1 VTTHINA
8 NDFFRLPKT
17 TDYLNLT
24 VYQVRQWILYRQQE
38 TLDEQKAY
46 RHITRALQ
54 DAITGKAIVTSS
66 WVDALLHLLPPHYWP
81 HLTLT
86 NRYDRDEIRQWVL
99 YRQQETLDEQK
110 AYRHITRAL
119 QDVIT
124 GKAIVTSSWVDAL
137 LHLLPAHYWPHLTL
151 TNRYDRGGCET
162 CACSK
167 SNPRGK
173 LWSALLFDTED
184 VLAVWPPPA
193 GRERQQREEDGGTD
207 KRRPVVNYA
216 LRQPALRPAPDS
228 MIHNTISKVYD
239 EAEREDLKPPNVK
252 EIVAPVQKRL
262 SVQGY
267 EASGRQIQRLAD
279 ADKHKSRRR
288 RPGPTVMSEKRRQL
302 R

>member
-1 VTTHINA
+1 MTTHINA

-66 WVDALLHLLPPHYWP
+66 WVDALLHLLPAHYLP

-86 NRYDRDEIRQWVL
+86 NRYDRDR
-99 YRQQETLDEQK
+99 
-110 AYRHITRAL
+110 
-119 QDVIT
+119 
-124 GKAIVTSSWVDAL
+124 
-137 LHLLPAHYWPHLTL
+137 
-151 TNRYDRGGCET
+151 CET
-162 CACSK
+162 CACFK
-167 SNPRGK
+167 TNPRGK
-173 LWSALLFDTED
+173 FWSALRFDTED

-193 GRERQQREEDGGTD
+193 GREQQQ
-207 KRRPVVNYA
+207 A
-216 LRQPALRPAPDS
+216 LRQRELRPAPDS

-267 EASGRQIQRLAD
+267 EASGRQIQQLAE
-279 ADKHKSRRR
+279 ADEHKSRRR

>member
-1 VTTHINA
+1 MTTHINA

-54 DAITGKAIVTSS
+54 DA
-66 WVDALLHLLPPHYWP
+66 
-81 HLTLT
+81 
-86 NRYDRDEIRQWVL
+86 
-99 YRQQETLDEQK
+99 
-110 AYRHITRAL
+110 
-119 QDVIT
+119 IT

-239 EAEREDLKPPNVK
+239 EAEREDLTKTSERERNRCTCAKKAERPRLRS
-252 EIVAPVQKRL
+252 KR
-262 SVQGY
+262 
-267 EASGRQIQRLAD
+267 AADPATGRC
-279 ADKHKSRRR
+279 
-288 RPGPTVMSEKRRQL
+288 
-302 R
+302 